1 MNVEIR
7 QLSIGEL
14 MDGRYL
20 FVPDY
25 QRGYRWT
32 EQQVQ
37 DLLHDLI
44 TFIDEKNERD
54 FYSLQPIIVRK
65 MPKEE
70 YGRALD
76 SMEAQNALE
85 KGVWEIVDGQQRLT
99 TLLILYRFLMHEL
112 NKTDEKLQQDGK
124 ELYKILYQTRRDT
137 ESFLRLIGTNSNTD
151 EVTQSNVDFF
161 CMDRAYRTIKSYIYG
176 EGLKLSKKAEG
187 SVDNENWELF
197 RLLNGKVGA
206 EQGSVQVMWYQ
217 LPEDGGPNVV
227 REFQKINSGKIRL
240 TDAELIKALLLRK
253 RNFDEYSATTQQDQ
267 CALEWEQI
275 ENRLCDEAFWGFL
288 HRCRGESPQP
298 ANRIDFIFELI
309 YRYENRGN
317 IDEAA
322 LVDPRK
328 SVVFRY
334 FSSKL
339 DKESSRNVWKDVRN
353 IFWLLEDWFNDPIIY
368 NLIGLLTSFGVDVV
382 SHVIALK
389 NIEAGRGTHDE
400 FIGYL
405 QKCVSQH
412 ISANANLMYGDRKVK
427 DTLLAMNIAWLNR
440 LCKQRNTGDRSMY
453 KFPFAAFSSTNWDI
467 EHIASYHDTKLDGK
481 EGKDWV
487 QQAMDDLD
495 GLLTDE
501 EKTRL
506 QNQDDVSKQ
515 IEWLQERMKEREYTE
530 DEKNDIGNL
539 TLLDSSTNRSYG
551 NALFCTKRRYIMQR
565 IKDGQFVPPLTQYV
579 FFKLFDEKGTNRSY
593 WTREDME
600 KYKKVA
606 LMLLESFNN

>member
-1 MNVEIR
+1 MHVKIS

-20 FVPDY
+20 FVSDY

-44 TFIDEKNERD
+44 SFIDEKKERD

-65 MPKEE
+65 MPIEE
-70 YGRALD
+70 HVRAFGQKVPQD
-76 SMEAQNALE
+76 AQE

-99 TLLILYRFLMHEL
+99 TLLILYRFLMQEL
-112 NKTDEKLQQDGK
+112 NKTEEKLQQNGK
-124 ELYKILYQTRRDT
+124 ALYKILYQTRRDT
-137 ESFLRLIGTNSNTD
+137 ESFLSRIGTDNITAG
-151 EVTQSNVDFF
+151 EAQSNVDFF
-161 CMDRAYRTIKSYIYG
+161 CMDRAYRTIRDYIYG

-187 SVDNENWELF
+187 SIDNENWELF
-197 RLLNGKVGA
+197 RLLNGKIGA
-206 EQGSVQVMWYQ
+206 KEGSVQVMWYQ

-253 RNFDEYSATTQQDQ
+253 RNFDEYSATTQQGQ

-275 ENRLCDEAFWGFL
+275 ENRLCDEAFWSFIHKRKGN
-288 HRCRGESPQP
+288 SPQP
-298 ANRIDFIFELI
+298 ANRIDFIFKLI

-317 IDEAA
+317 VDETA
-322 LVDPRK
+322 LADPRK

-334 FSSKL
+334 FNSKL
-339 DKESSRNVWKDVRN
+339 EKETSTKIWRDVRD
-353 IFWLLEDWFNDPIIY
+353 IFWLLEDWFNDPVIY
-368 NLIGLLTSFGVDVV
+368 NLVGLLTSFGVDVV
-382 SHVIALK
+382 THVIELK
-389 NIEAGRGTHDE
+389 KIENERGTQDE
-400 FIGYL
+400 FISYL
-405 QKCVSQH
+405 QNCVAQH
-412 ISANANLMYGDRKVK
+412 ISTDANLTYGDSKVK
-427 DTLLAMNIAWLNR
+427 GTLLAMNIAWLNR
-440 LCKQRNTGDRSMY
+440 LCKQTDADDKSMY
-453 KFPFAAFSSTNWDI
+453 KFPFAAFSTAKWDI
-467 EHIASYHDTKLDGK
+467 EHIASCRDNKLEGEEGK
-481 EGKDWV
+481 EWV
-487 QQAMDDLD
+487 MQALDDLE

-501 EKTRL
+501 EKSRL
-506 QNQDDVSKQ
+506 QKQEDVGKQ
-515 IEWLQERMKEREYTE
+515 IEWLQERMKEKEYTE
-530 DEKNDIGNL
+530 EEKNDIGNL

-565 IKDGQFVPPLTQYV
+565 IKEGQFVPPLTQYV

-600 KYKKVA
+600 TYKQEA
-606 LMLLESFNN
+606 LNLIQSFNN